1 METPRIELRTFGLE
15 PNILALNYTSAE
27 LNGDFQFQRQ
37 VKKIELSLENDNNAK
52 LKRFATSKKNLVR
65 LPTTITTG
73 VFSCHNFLNMLLI

>member
-52 LKRFATSKKNLVR
+52 LKRFATSK
-65 LPTTITTG
+65 
-73 VFSCHNFLNMLLI
+73 